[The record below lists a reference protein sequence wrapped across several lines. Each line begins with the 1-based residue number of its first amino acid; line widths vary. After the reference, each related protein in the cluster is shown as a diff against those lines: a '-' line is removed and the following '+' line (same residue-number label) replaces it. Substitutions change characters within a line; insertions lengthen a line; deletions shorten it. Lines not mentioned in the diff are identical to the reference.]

1 MAKINWNEFQE
12 RAAANEERQNQANG
26 PRVGFFALK
35 NDGDKAVV
43 RIMHDSPD
51 DFDML
56 AIHRIPVEGQRFGR
70 AVNCLRGPKDPIDMC
85 PACAAGEKVNL
96 RLYIHLIEYIK
107 NDEGQIVATPKIWER
122 SMSYAKTLADYIA
135 EYGPLSD
142 MIFTIKRSGAKGSMD
157 TSYTV
162 LPANEKI
169 YPSEVYYKDASLFE
183 GYSALGTAVAD
194 KDYAGMMEMLE
205 GAPAP
210 IQAANPQQASYQ
222 PKTTYQAPAQPVAR
236 PTYEQAVQQQA
247 QPAPVVEE
255 SRTYREPTPGVI
267 PPSTGNRPTYQ
278 APAQDN
284 GAAQRPRRYF

>member
-1 MAKINWNEFQE
+1 MAKINWNEFLE

-43 RIMHDSPD
+43 RIMHDSPE

-56 AIHRIPVEGQRFGR
+56 AIHRIPVDGQRFGR

-96 RLYIHLIEYIK
+96 RLYIHLIEYVK
-107 NDEGQIVATPKIWER
+107 NDEGQIVAMPKIWER

-194 KDYAGMMEMLE
+194 KDYEGMMEMLE
-205 GAPAP
+205 GAPATSAQTTP
-210 IQAANPQQASYQ
+210 VKPAYQ
-222 PKTTYQAPAQPVAR
+222 PKPTYQAPAQPVAR
-236 PTYEQAVQQQA
+236 PTYEQAVQQA
-247 QPAPVVEE
+247 QPEE
-255 SRTYREPTPGVI
+255 ARTYREPTTGVT
-267 PPSTGNRPTYQ
+267 PPPTGNRPTYQ

-284 GAAQRPRRYF
+284 SAAQRPRRYF